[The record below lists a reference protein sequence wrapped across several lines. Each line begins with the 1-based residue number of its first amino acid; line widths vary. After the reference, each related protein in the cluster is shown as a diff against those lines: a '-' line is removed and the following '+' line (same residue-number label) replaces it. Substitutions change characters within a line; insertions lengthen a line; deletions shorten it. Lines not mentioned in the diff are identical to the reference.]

1 MKVFDLFTDFGKVKQ
16 QFENMSHI
24 FKCKIFDETF
34 EQNEELDLHL
44 KIGHMEPKDQNHSC
58 DLCEMTFTNKGTLRK
73 HLIGVHN
80 KKDSTRR
87 KFSSVPPLF
96 LLY

>member
-1 MKVFDLFTDFGKVKQ
+1 
-16 QFENMSHI
+16 MSQI
-24 FKCKIFDETF
+24 FKCEICGETF

-44 KIGHMEPKDQNHSC
+44 KIGHMEPKNQDHSC

-73 HLIGVHN
+73 HLIDVHN

-87 KFSSVPPLF
+87 KIEPKGGQITLKPMYRSA
-96 LLY
+96 